1 MTIGNI
7 DLIIPGGAI
16 TILAAPTSH
25 GKTASLINFSLGALN
40 RHHNKNIYFFT
51 YEESASS
58 ILCLFLNTWIGK
70 ELSKNNR
77 ESIKSHF
84 RNNNVEH
91 IKSEMRQDF
100 IKDKKA
106 FFENL
111 IDNGRLKVFYSE
123 KSVEELISIIN
134 FLKLND
140 QNIGMIC
147 IDYMQFLRLCKRNT
161 GSRQE
166 ELKDIC
172 LKLKDCAVETGL
184 PILLAAQFNRTVV
197 AEADLKSHEHW
208 VKLETLRELL
218 I

>member
-1 MTIGNI
+1 MPKGQQLIEHIDEYDRLQEQLKVIEEEEKIAKISIKQESHLKEFLKPNSEKEIIEELRDISDGIATGFTIGNI

-40 RHHNKNIYFFT
+40 QHHNKNIYFFT

-91 IKSEMRQDF
+91 IKSEVRQDF
-100 IKDKKA
+100 IT
-106 FFENL
+106 
-111 IDNGRLKVFYSE
+111 R
-123 KSVEELISIIN
+123 
-134 FLKLND
+134 
-140 QNIGMIC
+140 
-147 IDYMQFLRLCKRNT
+147 
-161 GSRQE
+161 
-166 ELKDIC
+166 
-172 LKLKDCAVETGL
+172 
-184 PILLAAQFNRTVV
+184 
-197 AEADLKSHEHW
+197 
-208 VKLETLRELL
+208 
-218 I
+218 